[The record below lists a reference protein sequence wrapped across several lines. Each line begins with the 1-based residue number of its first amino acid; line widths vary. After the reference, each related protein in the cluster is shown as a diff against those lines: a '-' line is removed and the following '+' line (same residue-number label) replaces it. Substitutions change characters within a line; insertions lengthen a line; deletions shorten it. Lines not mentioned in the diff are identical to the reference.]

1 MRKPEYYYTK
11 SSENITYRTTNS
23 SNPPIPA
30 TKGSHLGRID
40 LRRFNEYLEDK
51 ISSKIYKKV
60 AKNSRRE
67 QV

>member
-11 SSENITYRTTNS
+11 SSENIAYQTPSS
-23 SNPPIPA
+23 SNHQIQA
-30 TKGSHLGRID
+30 SKVSHLGRID

>member
-11 SSENITYRTTNS
+11 SSENITYQS
-23 SNPPIPA
+23 PSLSNHQLQA
-30 TKGSHLGRID
+30 SKVSNLERID

-51 ISSKIYKKV
+51 ISSKIYKKAV
-60 AKNSRRE
+60 KNSRRE